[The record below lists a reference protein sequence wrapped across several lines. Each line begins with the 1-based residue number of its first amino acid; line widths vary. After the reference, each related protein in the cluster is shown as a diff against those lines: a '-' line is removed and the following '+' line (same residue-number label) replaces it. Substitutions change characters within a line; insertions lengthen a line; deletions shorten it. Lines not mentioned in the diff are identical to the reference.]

1 MREELPPAIPNK
13 SVLWGAGLLLLSIL
27 WGFGILRLDDQQLIP
42 AGTQWGLAVGT
53 ALLTTLALAVFF
65 RVRTRPAGMAPA
77 TRTNWLTTVPLLLAY
92 CLISFG
98 PLSVFSFMG
107 LNALLA
113 SGPVQQL
120 DLPVEN
126 QNAATGKP
134 GDWYVVVPFEGQHP
148 RVAVESNPIAARTL
162 RLTLQRGGFGYWVIR
177 NRQTS
182 IFAPGS

>member
-1 MREELPPAIPNK
+1 MQQKTPPAIPNK

-53 ALLTTLALAVFF
+53 ALLTTLALVAFF
-65 RVRTRPAGMAPA
+65 RLRTRPAGMAPA
-77 TRTNWLTTVPLLLAY
+77 TRANWLTTVPLLFAY

-98 PLSVFSFMG
+98 PLSVFGFMG

-113 SGPVQQL
+113 SGPLQ

-126 QNAATGKP
+126 QNAATGKA

-148 RVAVESNPIAARTL
+148 HVAVEANPIAARTL
-162 RLTLQRGGFGYWVIR
+162 RLTLQRGGFGYWVIW

-182 IFAPGS
+182 VFAPGS